1 MQVKTP
7 SVMIIGFGDLAAR
20 ALPLLTDICTVIG
33 VSRRPERLPDA
44 LNQRVYGDYG
54 SLEGLAEAAAI
65 KPDYLIFTPVPAS
78 RDLVGYQQGYAK
90 AARNIVA
97 AGLLSE
103 VRRAVY
109 VSSTRV
115 YAERSGGWVDEDSA
129 LAAGDP
135 FVDAL
140 LAGEECFRRW
150 ATATIVRPSGLYDGA
165 NPIMLRPILE
175 GLSSRSDGG
184 FTNRIHRDD
193 AAAILAEL
201 IKRDLAGD
209 ALPATLNLNDDA
221 PVTTRE
227 LEAWCFAQL
236 GREPESQRD
245 NQPRANRRVSNAK
258 LQKLA
263 FPLRYPSFREGY
275 EEALRQASV

>member
-7 SVMIIGFGDLAAR
+7 TVMIVGFGDLAAR
-20 ALPLLTDICTVIG
+20 ALPNLTDIFTVIG
-33 VSRRPERLPDA
+33 VSRRPERLPEA
-44 LNQRVYGDYG
+44 LDQRIYGDYG
-54 SLEGLAEAAAI
+54 SLEGLAEASKI
-65 KPDYLIFTPVPAS
+65 KPDYVIFTPVPAS
-78 RDLVGYQQGYAK
+78 RDLMGYQQGYAN

-103 VRRAVY
+103 ARRAVY

-129 LAAGDP
+129 LAADDP

-140 LAGEECFRRW
+140 LSGEECFRRSAC
-150 ATATIVRPSGLYDGA
+150 ATVVRPSGLYDGA

-175 GLSSRSDGG
+175 GLSSRSNGG

-201 IKRDLAGD
+201 IKRDFAGD
-209 ALPATLNLNDDA
+209 TLPATLNLNDNA

-227 LEAWCFAQL
+227 LEEWCFAQL
-236 GREPESQRD
+236 GRKPQALRD

-258 LQKLA
+258 LRALA
-263 FPLRYPSFREGY
+263 FTLRYPSYREGY
-275 EEALRQASV
+275 EDALSQA